1 MLILSVFSRL
11 LSKNLWE
18 DVEMTIN
25 IRFLTSFLWL
35 RPKNLFGM
43 TELLF
48 INYPSIRFMRMMR
61 L

>member
-25 IRFLTSFLWL
+25 IRFLTSFLFL
-35 RPKNLFGM
+35 A
-43 TELLF
+43 
-48 INYPSIRFMRMMR
+48 
-61 L
+61 